1 MGDKLFRQINGSLFY
16 IGETSEQIMPR
27 GEEESYRN
35 AFSGNLNTKSE
46 NFPHLVG
53 YSREDKA
60 LTIL

>member
-35 AFSGNLNTKSE
+35 AFSGNLNTVNLKI
-46 NFPHLVG
+46 FPIWLDIRV
-53 YSREDKA
+53 K
-60 LTIL
+60 IKP